1 MTKKTVSTLDL
12 LKKIRRMPQ
21 VVLPKDVAL
30 IIAYTGLRNDW
41 HVLDAGTGSGF
52 LSIFLAGLVKRVVS
66 YEKRKEF
73 ADNIKKQVKKLGIKN
88 LKIIN
93 KDMLT
98 ANIRGKFDLITLDMK
113 FAEKAIEKLDRNL
126 KSGGFFAIYSP
137 HIEQVKKVRSVSEKM
152 GYRVVTVENIVRE
165 WKVTETHTHP
175 VPTGI
180 LHTGFLTIGRKLN
193 EYN

>member
-1 MTKKTVSTLDL
+1 MSRKTISTLDL

-30 IIAYTGLRNDW
+30 IAAYTGLQKDW
-41 HVLDAGTGSGF
+41 RVLDAGTGSGF
-52 LSIFLAGLVKRVVS
+52 LAIFLAELVKEVIS

-73 ADNIKKQVKKLGIKN
+73 ADNVKKQVKKLGIEN

-93 KDMLT
+93 KDVLH
-98 ANIRGKFDLITLDMK
+98 ANVRGKFDLITLDMK
-113 FAEKAIEKLDRNL
+113 FAEKAIRKLEKNL

-137 HIEQVKKVRSVSEKM
+137 HIEQVKEVKKTLEELNFESIT
-152 GYRVVTVENIVRE
+152 TVENIVRE

-175 VPTGI
+175 TPSGI
-180 LHTGFLTIGRKLN
+180 LHTGFLTFGRKVN
-193 EYN
+193 K

>member
-1 MTKKTVSTLDL
+1 MPKKTISTLDL

-21 VVLPKDVAL
+21 VILPKDAAL
-30 IIAYTGLRNDW
+30 IAAYTGLQSDW
-41 HVLDAGTGSGF
+41 RVLDAGTGSGF
-52 LSIFLAGLVKRVVS
+52 LAVFLAGLVKEVIS

-93 KDMLT
+93 KDILS

-113 FAEKAIEKLDRNL
+113 FAEKAIEKLDKNL
-126 KSGGFFAIYSP
+126 KDGGFFAIYSP
-137 HIEQVKKVRSVSEKM
+137 HIEQVKEVRKVLEEK
-152 GYRVVTVENIVRE
+152 GYEIVIIENIVRE

-175 VPTGI
+175 VPSGI
-180 LHTGFLTIGRKLN
+180 LHTGFITIGRKILK
-193 EYN
+193 